1 MGGGGKGG
9 GWRGGRGEGGRGGGG
24 GGSQQLQ
31 HSGTT
36 LHVMLCTCKHVL
48 VLFTVYMYMYSSI
61 GPISIIS

>member
-1 MGGGGKGG
+1 ME
-9 GWRGGRGEGGRGGGG
+9 GGRGEGGGGEGGRGGGEEGG